1 MSQVHRNRIVGLP
14 PSSGRLEFY
23 GGPTFNFQGEGR
35 WLSASANDRM
45 NQPAPQIVTPVQSP
59 QLDLTLAR
67 NSWYSPLS
75 FETASW
81 MIKHLPRALTWSMS
95 LAAGELGFRLCKDR
109 REALQRNLSAL
120 TQNHKQREELSRSCF
135 HNFLRMLHDF
145 CDCAESGIDRLNALM
160 VERRG
165 FEFLE
170 TARQKGKGTLLI
182 TGHLGAWE
190 LGGMVL
196 ASDGFPVNVVT
207 MAEPTSE
214 LNEWRQKYRQRFG
227 IKTVTVGTDKF
238 AFVEIIQALRRN
250 ELVAMLV
257 DRPYL
262 NSGIGVQF
270 FGRPTLFSAAAA
282 RVWQHTQASVIPAF
296 VLQLEPGQYGC
307 YAYPPIE
314 MGMDRTL
321 EQNSQCVADVF
332 QAIIREFPEQWFN
345 FVPIWNH

>member
-1 MSQVHRNRIVGLP
+1 MDQ
-14 PSSGRLEFY
+14 
-23 GGPTFNFQGEGR
+23 T
-35 WLSASANDRM
+35 
-45 NQPAPQIVTPVQSP
+45 APQIVTQVQP
-59 QLDLTLAR
+59 PGLDLTLTR
-67 NSWYSPLS
+67 NSWYTPCS
-75 FETASW
+75 FQTASW
-81 MIKHLPRALTWSMS
+81 MIKHLPRPLTRSMAV
-95 LAAGELGFRLCKDR
+95 AAGELGYRLCKHR
-109 REALQRNLSAL
+109 REALRRNLTAL
-120 TQNHKQREELSRSCF
+120 TQNEKHRRALSRKCF

-145 CDCAESGIDRLNALM
+145 CDCAQSGANRLNALI

-170 TARQKGKGTLLI
+170 AARRKAKGILLI

-207 MAEPTSE
+207 LAEPTNE
-214 LNEWRQKYRQRFG
+214 LNEWRQKYRQHFG
-227 IKTVTVGTDKF
+227 IKTVTVGVDKF

-262 NSGIGVQF
+262 NSGVEVEF
-270 FGRPTLFSAAAA
+270 FGRTTLFSAAAA
-282 RVWQHTQASVIPAF
+282 RVWQHTQAAVIPAF

-314 MGMDRTL
+314 MTPDHTL
-321 EQNSQCVADVF
+321 EQNSQCIADVF
-332 QAIIREFPEQWFN
+332 QEIIREFPEQWFN
-345 FVPIWNH
+345 FVPIWNHQSL

>member
-1 MSQVHRNRIVGLP
+1 M
-14 PSSGRLEFY
+14 
-23 GGPTFNFQGEGR
+23 FNFPGDGQ
-35 WLSASANDRM
+35 WFSALANNRM
-45 NQPAPQIVTPVQSP
+45 NPSAPEIVTPVESSD
-59 QLDLTLAR
+59 LDLTLTH
-67 NSWYSPLS
+67 NGWYSPLS
-75 FETASW
+75 FETAGW
-81 MIKHLPRALTWSMS
+81 MIKHLPRPWTRSMS
-95 LAAGELGFRLCKDR
+95 IAAGELGYLFCKSR
-109 REALQRNLSAL
+109 REALRRNLMAI
-120 TQNHKQREELSRSCF
+120 TQNQKQREKLSRGCF

-145 CDCAESGIDRLNALM
+145 CDCAESGVDRLNALM

-165 FEFLE
+165 FEHLE
-170 TARQKGKGTLLI
+170 AARRKGKGTLLI

-207 MAEPTSE
+207 MAEPTNE

-227 IKTVTVGTDKF
+227 IKTVTVGSDKF

-262 NSGIGVQF
+262 NSGIAVQF
-270 FGRPTLFSAAAA
+270 FERPTLFSAAAA

-314 MGMDRTL
+314 MTANQTL
-321 EQNSQCVADVF
+321 EQNSQRVADVF

-345 FVPIWNH
+345 FVPIWNS

>member
-1 MSQVHRNRIVGLP
+1 
-14 PSSGRLEFY
+14 
-23 GGPTFNFQGEGR
+23 
-35 WLSASANDRM
+35 M
-45 NQPAPQIVTPVQSP
+45 NPAPQIVTQVESP
-59 QLDLTLAR
+59 DLELTLTR
-67 NSWYSPLS
+67 NTWYSPLS

-81 MIKHLPRALTWSMS
+81 MIKHLPRAWTRSMS
-95 LAAGELGFRLCKDR
+95 VAAGELGYRFCQNR
-109 REALQRNLSAL
+109 RKALQRNLSAMM
-120 TQNHKQREELSRSCF
+120 QNQAQREALSRSCF

-145 CDCAESGIDRLNALM
+145 CDCAESGGNRLNELM

-165 FEFLE
+165 FGFLE
-170 TARQKGKGTLLI
+170 AARRKGNGTLLI

-227 IKTVTVGTDKF
+227 IKTVTVGVDKF

-262 NSGIGVQF
+262 NSGIEVQF

-282 RVWQHTQASVIPAF
+282 RVWQHTQAAVIPAF

-307 YAYPPIE
+307 YAYPTID
-314 MGMDRTL
+314 MTADQTL
-321 EQNSQCVADVF
+321 EQNSQRVADVF

>member
-1 MSQVHRNRIVGLP
+1 
-14 PSSGRLEFY
+14 
-23 GGPTFNFQGEGR
+23 
-35 WLSASANDRM
+35 M
-45 NQPAPQIVTPVQSP
+45 NQPAPQIVTEAQSP
-59 QLDLTLAR
+59 ELELTLTR
-67 NSWYSPLS
+67 NGWYSPLS
-75 FETASW
+75 FETAGW
-81 MIKHLPRALTWSMS
+81 MIKHLPGPITRGMS
-95 LAAGELGFRLCKDR
+95 LMAGELGYRLCKDR
-109 REALQRNLSAL
+109 REALRRNLLAI
-120 TQNHKQREELSRSCF
+120 TQNAKQREILSRSCF
-135 HNFLRMLHDF
+135 HNFLRMLHDL
-145 CDCAESGIDRLNALM
+145 CDCAESGVERLNKLM

-170 TARQKGKGTLLI
+170 AARSKGKGTLLL

-207 MAEPTSE
+207 MAEPTNE

-227 IKTVTVGTDKF
+227 IKTVTVGADKF

-262 NSGIGVQF
+262 NSGIEVEF
-270 FGRPTLFSAAAA
+270 FGRATLFSAAAA
-282 RVWQHTQASVIPAF
+282 RVWQHTQAAVIPAF

-314 MGMDRTL
+314 MTAGQTL
-321 EQNSQCVADVF
+321 EQNSQRVADVF

>member
-1 MSQVHRNRIVGLP
+1 
-14 PSSGRLEFY
+14 
-23 GGPTFNFQGEGR
+23 
-35 WLSASANDRM
+35 
-45 NQPAPQIVTPVQSP
+45 
-59 QLDLTLAR
+59 
-67 NSWYSPLS
+67 
-75 FETASW
+75 
-81 MIKHLPRALTWSMS
+81 
-95 LAAGELGFRLCKDR
+95 
-109 REALQRNLSAL
+109 
-120 TQNHKQREELSRSCF
+120 
-135 HNFLRMLHDF
+135 MLHDF
-145 CDCAESGIDRLNALM
+145 CDCAESGINRLNSLM

-170 TARQKGKGTLLI
+170 AARCKGKGTLLI

-207 MAEPTSE
+207 MAEPTNE

-227 IKTVTVGTDKF
+227 IKTVTVGADKF

-262 NSGIGVQF
+262 NSGIEVQF

-282 RVWQHTQASVIPAF
+282 RVWQHTQAAVIPAF

-307 YAYPPIE
+307 YAYPPID
-314 MGMDRTL
+314 MTADQTL
-321 EQNSQCVADVF
+321 EQNSQRIADVF

>member
-1 MSQVHRNRIVGLP
+1 MSQRRKDRIGGLP
-14 PSSGRLEFY
+14 RSSAKAPLY
-23 GGPTFNFQGEGR
+23 CVPMFNLPEGSR
-35 WLSASANDRM
+35 WLLASANDRM

-59 QLDLTLAR
+59 DLGLTLKR

-81 MIKHLPRALTWSMS
+81 MIKHLPLPLTRAMGV
-95 LAAGELGFRLCKDR
+95 AAGELGYRFCRNR
-109 REALQRNLSAL
+109 RVALQRNLNAI
-120 TQNHKQREELSRSCF
+120 TQDVNQREALSRSCF

-145 CDCAESGIDRLNALM
+145 CDCAESGNHRLNELM

-170 TARQKGKGTLLI
+170 AARRKGKGTLLI

-207 MAEPTSE
+207 MAEPTNE

-227 IKTVTVGTDKF
+227 IKTVTVGADKF

-262 NSGIGVQF
+262 NSGVDVRF
-270 FGRPTLFSAAAA
+270 FGKPTLFSAAAA
-282 RVWQHTQASVIPAF
+282 RIWQHTGATVIPAF
-296 VLQLEPGQYGC
+296 VLQLQPGRYGC
-307 YAYPPIE
+307 YAYPPVE
-314 MGMDRTL
+314 MDSTVTTENNTQR
-321 EQNSQCVADVF
+321 VADVF
-332 QAIIREFPEQWFN
+332 ETI
-345 FVPIWNH
+345 

>member
-1 MSQVHRNRIVGLP
+1 MDQTAP
-14 PSSGRLEFY
+14 P
-23 GGPTFNFQGEGR
+23 
-35 WLSASANDRM
+35 
-45 NQPAPQIVTPVQSP
+45 IVTEVQSP
-59 QLDLTLAR
+59 ELGLTLTR
-67 NSWYSPLS
+67 NSWYTPFS

-81 MIKHLPRALTWSMS
+81 MIKHLPQPLTRWMGV
-95 LAAGELGFRLCKDR
+95 AAGELGYRWCTNR
-109 REALQRNLSAL
+109 REALRRNLTVVA
-120 TQNHKQREELSRSCF
+120 QNEKQRERLSRSCF

-145 CDCAESGIDRLNALM
+145 CDCAENGAQRLNELM

-170 TARQKGKGTLLI
+170 AARNRGKGTLLI

-207 MAEPTSE
+207 LAEPTDE

-227 IKTVTVGTDKF
+227 IKTVTVGADKF

-262 NSGIGVQF
+262 NSGVEVAF
-270 FGRPTLFSAAAA
+270 FGRRTLFSASAA
-282 RVWQHTQASVIPAF
+282 RVWQYTQAAVIPAF
-296 VLQLEPGQYGC
+296 VLQLDVGQYGC
-307 YAYPPIE
+307 YAHPPIA
-314 MGMDRTL
+314 MTPGHTL

-332 QAIIREFPEQWFN
+332 QGIIREFPEQWFN
-345 FVPIWNH
+345 FVPIWNHESL